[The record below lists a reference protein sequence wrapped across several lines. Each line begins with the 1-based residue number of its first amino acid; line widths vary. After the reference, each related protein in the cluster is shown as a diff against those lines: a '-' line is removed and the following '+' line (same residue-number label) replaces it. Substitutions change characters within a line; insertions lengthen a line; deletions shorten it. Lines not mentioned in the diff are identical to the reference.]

1 MTIGTSLLRN
11 SKRQLGCATLD
22 LSFLPPPI
30 PCPSVR
36 ASLGTVGPTSSV
48 ASSAQVLGFNR
59 DNWSA
64 WKDLQPEDEE
74 DEEEDDED
82 EDEDEDDEDEEEDY
96 GDYGDEEGAQ
106 VDADGAEGGHVT
118 DNGADI

>member
-1 MTIGTSLLRN
+1 LISPSYPPNLR
-11 SKRQLGCATLD
+11 
-22 LSFLPPPI
+22 
-30 PCPSVR
+30 PSVR

-48 ASSAQVLGFNR
+48 SSSAQVLGFNR

-74 DEEEDDED
+74 DDEDED

-96 GDYGDEEGAQ
+96 GDYGDEEGTQ
-106 VDADGAEGGHVT
+106 VDADGAEGGQVT